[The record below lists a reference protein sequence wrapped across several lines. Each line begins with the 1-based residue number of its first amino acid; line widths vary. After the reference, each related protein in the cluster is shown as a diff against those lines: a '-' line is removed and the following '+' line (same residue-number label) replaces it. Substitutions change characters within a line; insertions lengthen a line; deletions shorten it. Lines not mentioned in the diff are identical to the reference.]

1 MAQPLRPEG
10 IPVYVEDVVIT
21 SPGLSGQVEV
31 YAPGGG
37 GMRGP
42 EDSTRA
48 FREALVLAD
57 LAEQLTIEVSDPDEQ
72 DGTGGTRGGGGGAE
86 VELEVPGPGSGFGQ
100 VMLYAAEDGSLSWH
114 LPDDVAPTEV
124 TSRGGE
130 RRTYHVPRSVVVA
143 EPGAGGSRGVLGAVG
158 TKVFKVLLFPLLD
171 PVLGRVGDFFAARW
185 EEKHRR
191 NLVRWIG
198 PDTLTRR
205 DVPAFADADW
215 AALGAGPALLFVHGT
230 FAMSHTAF
238 GALPAEVLAELYRR
252 YGGRIFAIDHFT
264 VSVTPSAN
272 IAWLGQALAGAGVL
286 TLDVVTHSRGG
297 LVGRA
302 LAERARELGVPENV
316 TVRNLVMVA
325 APNAGTV
332 LADKDHLSALLDRL
346 TNLIQYV
353 PDNGVTDALGLVLT
367 IVKQLAVG
375 AFGGLEGIM
384 SMNPDGESLKAFNHG
399 GASTAT
405 YRVIASD
412 FAPPKGSS
420 LGGVARD
427 AATDYV
433 FGKAANDL
441 VVPTLGA
448 YELPDTPGFPV
459 AEPLVLPASAGVDH
473 CSYFGNPLVS
483 AALLDWL
490 PGE

>member
-31 YAPGGG
+31 HPPGAG

-48 FREALVLAD
+48 FREALALAA
-57 LAEQLTIEVSDPDEQ
+57 LMEQLTVEVTDPDEQ
-72 DGTGGTRGGGGGAE
+72 DDTGGTRGGGGGAV

-114 LPDDVAPTEV
+114 LPDVAPAEV
-124 TSRGGE
+124 TSRGGS

-143 EPGAGGSRGVLGAVG
+143 EPGAAGSRGVLGAVG

-191 NLVRWIG
+191 NMVRWIG
-198 PDTLTRR
+198 PDTLTRP
-205 DVPAFADADW
+205 DVPAFTEADW
-215 AALGAGPALLFVHGT
+215 ATLGEGPALLLVHGT
-230 FAMSHTAF
+230 FAMSHSAF
-238 GALPAEVLAELYRR
+238 SGLPAEVLAELYRR
-252 YGGRIFAIDHFT
+252 YGGRVLAIDHFT
-264 VSVTPSAN
+264 VSVTPSDN
-272 IAWLGQALAGAGVL
+272 IAWLGRELAGAGAL
-286 TLDVVTHSRGG
+286 TLDVLTHSRGG

-302 LAERARELGVPENV
+302 LAERAGELGVPESV

-325 APNAGTV
+325 GPNAGTA
-332 LADKDHLSALLDRL
+332 LADRDHLSALLDRL

-367 IVKQLAVG
+367 ILKQVAVG

-384 SMNPDGESLKAFNHG
+384 SMNPAGESLKAFNHG

-412 FAPPKGSS
+412 FAPPTGSS
-420 LGGVARD
+420 LGRIARD

-433 FGKAANDL
+433 FGTVANDL
-441 VVPTLGA
+441 VVPTLGS
-448 YELPDTPGFPV
+448 YQLPDTPGFPV

-473 CSYFGNPLVS
+473 SSYFANPLVS